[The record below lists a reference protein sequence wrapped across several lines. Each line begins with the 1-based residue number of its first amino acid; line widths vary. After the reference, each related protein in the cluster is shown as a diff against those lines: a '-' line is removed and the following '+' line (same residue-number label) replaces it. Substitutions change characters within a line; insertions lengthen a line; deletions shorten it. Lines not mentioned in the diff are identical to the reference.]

1 MPHTSSRITRS
12 TLDADRTISTGSIRV
27 QNIYVS
33 NPTATGAEIVFTDTD
48 GTPILNMTVQAC
60 DSEQFPGS
68 WIADNGLKVLGL
80 NNANIVVTVLHGAVG
95 A

>member
-1 MPHTSSRITRS
+1 MPQTSSRITRS

-33 NPTATGAEIVFTDTD
+33 NPTASGAEIVFTDAD

-60 DSEQFPGS
+60 DSEQFPGV
-68 WIADNGLKVLGL
+68 WIADKGLKVLGL
-80 NNANIVVTVLHGAVG
+80 GNANIVVTVLHSSEGA
-95 A
+95 